1 MNDASTDRWPRVA
14 KAAALTMAVVVAVG
28 AGVATA
34 EGLYSVARMSGRP
47 PLIAGLYPLIT
58 DGLAIV
64 AYGLV
69 PHLAGRARWYAAGS
83 VVLAAGL
90 SGLAQAMQ
98 QVNGPAAVPPV
109 PVRFGIGAWPAIA
122 VLLAAHLWWLAVR
135 TTSPDPAMPDRT
147 GPDHA
152 DRLSTPATVP
162 AAATTRAATSGPD
175 RTTTDRTADRAL
187 THFAATG
194 TWPSKSQLATDAG
207 VSPTTAHRALQ
218 RAHASHAESLQE
230 QNGHSQLTS
239 T

>member
-1 MNDASTDRWPRVA
+1 MNDTSADRWSRVT
-14 KAAALTMAVVVAVG
+14 KAAALLMALVVAVG

-69 PHLAGRARWYAAGS
+69 PHLSGRARWYAAGS

-98 QVNGPAAVPPV
+98 MVNGPSAVPPV
-109 PVRFGIGAWPAIA
+109 PVRFGIGAWPAVA

-135 TTSPDPAMPDRT
+135 TPGPDHDVPDRTSPDQTDR
-147 GPDHA
+147 P
-152 DRLSTPATVP
+152 STPATVT
-162 AAATTRAATSGPD
+162 AAAADRAATPAVDHSA
-175 RTTTDRTADRAL
+175 TDRTADRARQ
-187 THFAATG
+187 HFATTG

-207 VSPTTAHRALQ
+207 VSPTTAQRALQ
-218 RAHASHAESLQE
+218 RAHASHANSLSVS
-230 QNGHSQLTS
+230 NGRVDHAS